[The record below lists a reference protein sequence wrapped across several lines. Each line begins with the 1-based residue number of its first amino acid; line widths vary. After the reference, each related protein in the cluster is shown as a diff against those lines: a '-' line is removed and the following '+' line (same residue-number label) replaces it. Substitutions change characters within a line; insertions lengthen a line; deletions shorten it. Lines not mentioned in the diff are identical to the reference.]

1 MELVLIGIGG
11 LVFLA
16 HLFAA
21 LFEKTRV
28 PDVVP
33 LVILGLLVGPVFGLV
48 APSTFGKVGG
58 VFTTFAL
65 VIILF
70 QGGLSLNFAV
80 LRDSIGEGGRLTLTN
95 FAATLAVVGPLAHNI
110 LRFSWLE
117 SFMLGTIVGGTSS
130 AVVIPLI
137 AKLRMQE
144 RTRTALLLESAFS
157 DVLCIVTTIAL
168 LQSLQSHELNPGRLA
183 GQVISSF
190 VMASAIG
197 TAGAV
202 FWSNILARVRE
213 LENSLF
219 TTPAFVCIIFGVA
232 ESLGFSGAI
241 AALAFGIVLGNVESL
256 TNLKLPTVIFSR
268 LKPVK
273 LNATEEALFTEL
285 VFLLKTFFF
294 VYIGLSMRFAL
305 WMSVAAGLG
314 ITAGLFIARIPV
326 VRMSLSLQTPR
337 TDASFAS
344 VMAPKGLAAAVLA
357 SLPLQAGVASGAA
370 LQEAVYAVVLFSIA
384 ATTLLTFL
392 LERGYAVKP
401 YAAVLADFSSAE
413 KSSG

>member
-21 LFEKTRV
+21 FFEKTRV

-70 QGGLSLNFAV
+70 QGGLGLNFAV
-80 LRDSIGEGGRLTLTN
+80 LRDSVGEGGRLTLTN
-95 FAATLAVVGPLAHNI
+95 FAATLAIVAPLAHII

-137 AKLRMQE
+137 AKLQLQE

-168 LQSLQSHELNPGRLA
+168 LQSVQSHDLKPGLLA
-183 GQVISSF
+183 GQVIASF
-190 VMASAIG
+190 VMASTIG
-197 TAGAV
+197 AAGAV
-202 FWSNILARVRE
+202 FWFNILARVRE

-219 TTPAFVCIIFGVA
+219 TTPAFVCIIFGLA
-232 ESLGFSGAI
+232 EALGFSGAI
-241 AALAFGIVLGNVESL
+241 AALAFGVVLGNVESL
-256 TNLKLPTVIFSR
+256 ASLKLLTSAFSR

-273 LNATEEALFTEL
+273 LNATEEALFAEL

-305 WMSVAAGLG
+305 WQSVAAGLG
-314 ITAGLFIARIPV
+314 VTVGLFLVRILV
-326 VRMSLSLQTPR
+326 VRGSLSLQTPR
-337 TDASFAS
+337 ADAAFAA

-357 SLPLQAGVASGAA
+357 SMPLQAGLVNGAVM
-370 LQEAVYAVVLFSIA
+370 QETVYAVVLFSIA
-384 ATTLLTFL
+384 ATTTLTFL
-392 LERGYAVKP
+392 LQRGGIVRP
-401 YAAVLADFSSAE
+401 YAIVLAGFSEPE
-413 KSSG
+413 KSSR